1 VRLHIQEARR
11 QEAKEAAVKGEAT
24 RKSGRLWWVG
34 LVSVMVFL
42 AYGLGAGGQAAQDG
56 KLVQVNPYFLRVTST
71 QGREVV
77 GKVIISGPPEPPA
90 GFARTAAGLPE
101 PSVEAGI
108 NVLSG
113 VPAFSWSFG
122 CSPTSAAMIAGYYD
136 RTGFPNMYTGPTN
149 GGVMPLDNSS
159 WGTWVDSCADNR
171 AQCPLSATRKELDG
185 RTTNGHVDDYW
196 VCYDDP
202 GPDPFFENWT
212 EHTWGDCTADF
223 MRTNQAAYSNTDGS
237 TTFYFHP
244 NGAKYTETGWYG
256 EDGGYGLE
264 LFYESRGYTV
274 VDRYNR
280 VLLGYD
286 WDGSETVYSPAAE
299 GATFA
304 DYKAEIDAG
313 RPVMIH
319 LEGHTIVGVGYDDST
334 NTMYIHDTWGYS
346 TYTMT
351 WGGMYAGM
359 LQFGITV
366 VTLAATE
373 PEMDMQRPAGSSI
386 PDGGTDNVGSQTV
399 GVPATIVYT
408 VANAGTTSLSV
419 SGATASNLLNCGAFM
434 VNTSMPLSVPGGD
447 SRTLSISITP
457 TSAGAFSF
465 DMDIANND
473 PDENPYDIAVVGGP
487 PPATAAVFR
496 VTSTGDVLTDGPFYG
511 TAFRSGAADV
521 AEWVSVSSLVE
532 PGTVLELDPE
542 QPGAYRPSQGACSML
557 VGGVVSS
564 QPGMTLGQTPPAAD
578 KAILALIGIVP
589 VKVTNEGGPI
599 QPGDLLVSSSTPG
612 YAMRWVSEEP
622 CPCAL
627 VGKALGPMTKE
638 QGVILVLLT
647 AH

>member
-1 VRLHIQEARR
+1 
-11 QEAKEAAVKGEAT
+11 
-24 RKSGRLWWVG
+24 
-34 LVSVMVFL
+34 VSVTVLL
-42 AYGLGAGGQAAQDG
+42 AYGLGVGGQAAQDG
-56 KLVQVNPYFLRVTST
+56 KLVQVNPYFLRGTST

-77 GKVIISGPPEPPA
+77 GKVVISGPPEPPA

-101 PSVEAGI
+101 PAIEAGI

-122 CSPTSAAMIAGYYD
+122 CSPTSAAMIAGFYD
-136 RTGFPNMYTGPTN
+136 RTGFPNMYTGPTS

-159 WGTWVDSCADNR
+159 WGTWVDSCFATR
-171 AQCPLSATRKELDG
+171 AQCPLSATRKGLDG

-202 GPDPFFENWT
+202 SPDPFFGNWT

-223 MRTNQAAYSNTDGS
+223 MRTNQAAYSNTDAS
-237 TTFYFHP
+237 TTFYYWP
-244 NGAKYTETGWYG
+244 SGAKMTDPIDG
-256 EDGGYGLE
+256 DGGYGIE

-274 VDRYNR
+274 VDRYSR

-286 WDGSETVYSPAAE
+286 WDGPLPGYSPATQ

-313 RPVMIH
+313 RPVMVH
-319 LEGHTIVGVGYDDST
+319 LEGHTMVGVGYDDST

-351 WGGMYAGM
+351 WGGYYYGM
-359 LQFGITV
+359 LHMGITI
-366 VTLAATE
+366 VTLATTE

-408 VANAGTTSLSV
+408 VANAGATSLSV
-419 SGATASNLLNCGAFM
+419 SGVTASNLLNCGAFT
-434 VNTSMPLSVPGGD
+434 VNTSMSLSVPGGD
-447 SRTLSISITP
+447 FRTLSISITP
-457 TSAGAFSF
+457 TSAGAFSL

-473 PDENPYDIAVVGGP
+473 SDENPYDIAVVGGP
-487 PPATAAVFR
+487 PPATAAAFR
-496 VTSTGDVLTDGPFYG
+496 VTAAGDVLGDGAFYG
-511 TAFRSGAADV
+511 AAFLSGSADV
-521 AEWVSVSSLVE
+521 AEWVSVTGLVE
-532 PGTVLELDPE
+532 PGTVLELDPQ
-542 QPGAYRPSQGACSML
+542 QPGAYRPSQGACSLL

-564 QPGMTLGQTPPAAD
+564 QPGMVLGGTESAEGYAL
-578 KAILALIGIVP
+578 LALSGIVP

-612 YAMRWVSEEP
+612 YAMRWSGPNP
-622 CPCAL
+622 CPCAI
-627 VGKALGPMTKE
+627 VGKALDALLLG
-638 QGVILVLLT
+638 QGSGLVSVLLT